1 MSPYLPKLPYIVID
15 QNRCRRRDI
24 MEGVFRRC
32 RREGQKILLP
42 DTAIYELSNVSSPY
56 LTWRRSLEE
65 VCREPE
71 LIVAGRSI
79 GEMMREE
86 IQTGKPVTNIVDEE
100 VTPRFQRLLSEL
112 RDGDDKRVNLAL
124 KEVARFIE
132 QEKRLRE
139 QHPANKAIVTALRD
153 GWKKSLPGAD
163 LKLLRKPD
171 EETFIRILAELE
183 TAAIVFQAAKTD
195 GCSDET
201 AYALTVG
208 PSVYGHVVYTLAA
221 LALDWLARG
230 GLDTVDPEK
239 LTNDFFDLDYTVTAT
254 YCSDLITEDGRA
266 SRIYSALLKAFERRA
281 QIMEGLETAERQG
294 Q

>member
-1 MSPYLPKLPYIVID
+1 LPKLPYLVID

-24 MEGVFRRC
+24 VDGLFRRC
-32 RREGQKILLP
+32 QREGLKILLP
-42 DTAIYELSNVSSPY
+42 DMAIYEFSNVASPY

-86 IQTGKPVTNIVDEE
+86 IQTGKPITDVVDTE
-100 VTPRFQRLLSEL
+100 VTLRFQRLLTEL
-112 RDGDDKRVNLAL
+112 RDGDDVRVNLAL

-132 QEKRLRE
+132 GEKRLRE
-139 QHPANKAIVTALRD
+139 QHPANKSIVTSLREV
-153 GWKKSLPGAD
+153 WQKSLPEAD

-171 EETFIRILAELE
+171 EATFIRILAELE
-183 TAAIVFQAAKTD
+183 TAAIVFQAAKGD

-208 PSVYGHVVYTLAA
+208 PSVYGHTVYALAA

-230 GLDTVDPEK
+230 GLDGIDPGK
-239 LTNDFFDLDYTVTAT
+239 ITNDFFDLDYTVTAT
-254 YCSDLITEDGRA
+254 FCADLVTDDVRA
-266 SRIYSALLKAFERRA
+266 ARIYSALLKAFERRA
-281 QIMEGLETAERQG
+281 QTIEALEAAERQG